1 MKTIGVSLTQ
11 PGTVRDTAAAGAAD
25 EKAETNRRCRG
36 FTKIALRMV
45 TSSPELTTRLNTV
58 VRPRGVPVTVIGTV
72 PVGVDELVEMVNCVE
87 QVGVQAVGVK
97 EAVAPLGSPEAE
109 KETLWLEPAVRVA
122 VIVVE
127 PAVPCITV
135 IPPELDSV

>member
-1 MKTIGVSLTQ
+1 MILT
-11 PGTVRDTAAAGAAD
+11 PLP
-25 EKAETNRRCRG
+25 G
-36 FTKIALRMV
+36 FTEPTVSVWVAV
-45 TSSPELTTRLNTV
+45 TYTAVRV
-58 VRPRGVPVTVIGTV
+58 VRPSGVPVTVIGKV
-72 PVGVDELVEMVNCVE
+72 PVGVDELAEIVNCVE
-87 QVGVQAVGVK
+87 HVGVQAVVLK